1 MRHDVWLYAFHVLF
15 YLTFLPRVLERRRD
29 PEPAAAE
36 GAAPAPARA
45 RFARGILLF
54 HMVGFFFLYFG
65 INASVFDFRAVRP
78 LPLFP
83 PQRLAGAIVLLAA
96 SALSLW
102 ALAFFRSWRVR
113 AELETGHELATG
125 GPFRFVRHP
134 IYLAMALLALG
145 SFLWLPR
152 PLVALGAVLVMAGC
166 DVRARTEEKLLAGTF
181 GDRYREYMAR
191 VKRFVPGIY

>member
-15 YLTFLPRVLERRRD
+15 YLTFLPRVLERRRS
-29 PEPAAAE
+29 EAPAAAE
-36 GAAPAPARA
+36 GAAPPARA
-45 RFARGILLF
+45 RFARGVLLF

-65 INASVFDFRAVRP
+65 INASIFDFRAVRP
-78 LPLFP
+78 QPLFP
-83 PQRLAGAIVLLAA
+83 PQRLAAAIVLLAA
-96 SALSLW
+96 SGLSLW
-102 ALAFFRSWRVR
+102 ALAYFRSWRVR
-113 AELETGHELATG
+113 AELAADHELATG

-152 PLVALGAVLVMAGC
+152 PLVAFGALLVMAGC
-166 DVRARTEEKLLAGTF
+166 DVRARTEEKLLVATF